1 MDKLGKHIYENPH
14 TAYKYRGIVEVPPL
28 QMVDD
33 VLTVAKCGA
42 TSVTMNAMVNSFMSS
57 KKLQLNQLKCAK
69 IHIGKK
75 CADCPELFVHK
86 EHMKSS
92 DQEKYL
98 GDIVNKDG
106 KQHAT
111 VVERISKGYGI
122 VANILALINDI
133 PLGHRRVEIGLELR
147 QAWLVNGILYNSEV
161 WQEITESDKFNLNKM
176 DHILLRSI
184 IGAHSKVPVEQL
196 YLETASLNITQT
208 ISLRRKIYL
217 QTILQR
223 SEGELMRSIYQE
235 MKADPIKG
243 DWSELVKSDF
253 ENFNININEEQI
265 SEMEPN
271 KYKSII
277 KEKVREYAFL
287 QFKEM
292 QAGHKKGRQN
302 HHENLNFPQKYL
314 LTNMLTNKQV
324 SLLFNLK
331 CQSVNGIRDNFHQQY
346 PGNLLCPLC
355 SLELDTQSHILKCSV
370 LKKNTI
376 INPEVEYEYI
386 HGSLEEQVIIT
397 TLYSSL
403 LELRDSLLEE
413 KTAYRGQPVPDL

>member
-1 MDKLGKHIYENPH
+1 M
-14 TAYKYRGIVEVPPL
+14 
-28 QMVDD
+28 
-33 VLTVAKCGA
+33 
-42 TSVTMNAMVNSFMSS
+42 
-57 KKLQLNQLKCAK
+57 
-69 IHIGKK
+69 
-75 CADCPELFVHK
+75 
-86 EHMKSS
+86 
-92 DQEKYL
+92 
-98 GDIVNKDG
+98 
-106 KQHAT
+106 
-111 VVERISKGYGI
+111 
-122 VANILALINDI
+122 
-133 PLGHRRVEIGLELR
+133 
-147 QAWLVNGILYNSEV
+147 
-161 WQEITESDKFNLNKM
+161 
-176 DHILLRSI
+176 
-184 IGAHSKVPVEQL
+184 
-196 YLETASLNITQT
+196 
-208 ISLRRKIYL
+208 
-217 QTILQR
+217 
-223 SEGELMRSIYQE
+223 
-235 MKADPIKG
+235 
-243 DWSELVKSDF
+243 KSDF

-302 HHENLNFPQKYL
+302 HHENLNSPQKYL

-386 HGSLEEQVIIT
+386 HGSLEEQVMIT

-403 LELRDSLLEE
+403 LELRDRLLEE